1 LNLDPGAR
9 LFVNVTLLPESTAE
23 APADLVIDESPPESL
38 SRRLLRPH
46 TIASFAIAIAIIG
59 FLVQR
64 LDINVGAVWRNIS
77 RANPW
82 YFGAAL
88 LLYYATFVART
99 IRWREMLS
107 QAGISRT
114 NGYQVPNL
122 PHLFEILM
130 LSWFANCV
138 VPAKLGDGYRSYL
151 LKRDSGA
158 PASVTLGTILA
169 ERLTDLTVLFVT
181 MTTAGIFAFHGDLP
195 NRVQKTVFIGGGML
209 AIAGAG
215 LIGLFFARDFFQ
227 KLVPERFVRQYHDF
241 HDAIFACLR
250 RPALPIGISL
260 GIWAADGLRLFLVAK
275 SLGADLS
282 ITLAVFVALM
292 SALLTTLPITPAG
305 LGVVEAA
312 VVVVLKLVDVHAD
325 LASSIAILDRVIGYW
340 SLIVVGI
347 ALYMHRIRREVRA
360 VRVE

>member
-1 LNLDPGAR
+1 
-9 LFVNVTLLPESTAE
+9 VNVTLSPESTAE
-23 APADLVIDESPPESL
+23 APPELIVEDTPESL
-38 SRRLLRPH
+38 RRRLFRPH

-77 RANPW
+77 RANLW

-88 LLYYATFVART
+88 LLYYATFIART
-99 IRWREMLS
+99 IRWRQMLA
-107 QAGISRT
+107 QAGISRK
-114 NGYQVPNL
+114 NGFAVPDL

-130 LSWFANCV
+130 LSWFANCI

-151 LKRDSGA
+151 LKRDTGA
-158 PASVTLGTILA
+158 PASATLGTILA
-169 ERLTDLTVLFVT
+169 ERLTDLSVLFVT
-181 MTTAGIFAFHGDLP
+181 MTVAGILAFHGDLP
-195 NRVQKTVFIGGGML
+195 SRVEQTVLIGGAML
-209 AIAGAG
+209 AVAAVG
-215 LIGLFFARDFFQ
+215 LIALFFARDALQ
-227 KLVPERFVRQYHDF
+227 RLIPQRFVRQYHDF

-250 RPALPIGISL
+250 RPALPIAVSL

-282 ITLAVFVALM
+282 ITLTVFVALM

-340 SLIVVGI
+340 SLIAVGI
-347 ALYMHRIRREVRA
+347 VLYMHRIRREVQA
-360 VRVE
+360 VRAE